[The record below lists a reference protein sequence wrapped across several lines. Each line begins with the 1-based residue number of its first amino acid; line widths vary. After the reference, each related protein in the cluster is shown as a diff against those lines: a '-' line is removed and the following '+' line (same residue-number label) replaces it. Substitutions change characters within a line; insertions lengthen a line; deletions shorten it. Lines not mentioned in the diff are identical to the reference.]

1 MVIKVIKSA
10 LELAGFEIQGQSK
23 REMQY
28 WQRCCNCGNIT
39 SGKGDVITKPCIKC
53 QGTVYDMYMGSG
65 KPDWA
70 K

>member
-1 MVIKVIKSA
+1 MAIKITNCCIEGNGIGVRGA
-10 LELAGFEIQGQSK
+10 
-23 REMQY
+23 MQY
-28 WQRCCNCGNIT
+28 WQRCCKCGNIT